1 LANALS
7 PKTIRVALVFPYETM
22 DDACARFDNALLCH
36 NDALKIGRENAR
48 RLFASTI
55 R

>member
-1 LANALS
+1 MGAW
-7 PKTIRVALVFPYETM
+7 
-22 DDACARFDNALLCH
+22 FDTALLCH

-48 RLFASTI
+48 RLFASTF